1 MKIYYQLVEEMK
13 LMEISKWCVIIVF
26 SAIIIG
32 CQENAKNQ
40 PKKHEIGEYLYIDQ
54 YKCAHISQD
63 CYRLRFVGEESKP
76 NYMVK
81 RVLKSKIKR
90 SGTTCSWC
98 IDDEIYKEIQ
108 SIIKNNKS
116 EDSLIIGW

>member
-1 MKIYYQLVEEMK
+1 MFVQLY
-13 LMEISKWCVIIVF
+13 VILVF
-26 SAIIIG
+26 AAIIIG
-32 CQENAKNQ
+32 CKENTNEQ
-40 PKKHEIGEYLYIDQ
+40 PKKNEIGEYLYIDQ

-63 CYRLRFVGEESKP
+63 CYRLRFSGEESKP

-81 RVLKSKIKR
+81 RVLTSKIKQ

-108 SIIKNNKS
+108 SIIENNKNG
-116 EDSLIIGW
+116 DSLIIGW